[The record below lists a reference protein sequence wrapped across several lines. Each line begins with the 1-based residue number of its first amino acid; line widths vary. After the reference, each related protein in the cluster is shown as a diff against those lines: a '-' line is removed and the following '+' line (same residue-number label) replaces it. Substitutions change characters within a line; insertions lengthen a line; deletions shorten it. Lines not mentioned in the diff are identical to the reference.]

1 MTDLSMNVNV
11 AKART
16 MLGTVEN
23 DTCVDRLILLEDDT
37 FCTMLTQ
44 CAHNDTVQAGIDK
57 LTQYVNNN
65 F

>member
-1 MTDLSMNVNV
+1 MQDLAVNVNV
-11 AKART
+11 TKARV
-16 MLGTVEN
+16 MLGTVSS
-23 DTCVDRLILLEDDT
+23 DTYVDRNILLEDDG

-44 CAHNDTVQAGIDK
+44 CAHNDTIESGVAK